1 MSNARIFATWCVMNH
16 ARPALVS
23 ALRAWGLQEPATAIE
38 RATSLAALKILAAAA
53 DAEIRR
59 KIVFVPLRRDLSHA
73 VTTLQ
78 AAITFAT
85 RGDAE
90 NAAAVVIGVFT
101 NAASALSWRRPWT
114 RLSWRA
120 RRAQVIATARQEQQ
134 AYLDAQSGQSPSEP
148 G

>member
-1 MSNARIFATWCVMNH
+1 MNH

-23 ALRAWGLQEPATAIE
+23 ALRAWGLQAPATAIE
-38 RATSLAALKILAAAA
+38 RAASLTALKVLAADA
-53 DAEIRR
+53 DAEIRH

-73 VTTLQ
+73 ATTLQ

-90 NAAAVVIGVFT
+90 NAAAVAIGVFT

-114 RLSWRA
+114 RLSWRV
-120 RRAQVIATARQEQQ
+120 RRAQVIATARREQQ
-134 AYLDAQSGQSPSEP
+134 AFLDAQSAQTSSEP